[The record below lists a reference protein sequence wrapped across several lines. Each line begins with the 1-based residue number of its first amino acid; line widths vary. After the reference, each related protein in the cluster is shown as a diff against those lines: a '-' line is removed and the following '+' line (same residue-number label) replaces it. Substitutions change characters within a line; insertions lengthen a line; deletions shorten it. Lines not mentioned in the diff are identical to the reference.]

1 MLNGDCMVKAVSN
14 SGPIIHLSEV
24 NCFDALQIADVV
36 IPSAVYHEVTRYDKP
51 GSKEL
56 QNSHIPVIRLNEEEK
71 VFAMRLCSAYGIDA
85 GEAEAIALCLSG
97 KYQLFFTDDSDA
109 RAVGELYDIEVHG
122 TAGIVARA
130 HSLGLLSYEETR
142 HVMHDLHERSSLY
155 LTERVYRIVMEMIEK
170 G

>member
-1 MLNGDCMVKAVSN
+1 MLNGACMVRAVSN

-36 IPSAVYHEVTRYDKP
+36 IPSAVYHKVTRYDKP

-71 VFAMRLCSAYGIDA
+71 IFAMRLCSAYEIDA
-85 GEAEAIALCLSG
+85 GEAEAIALYLSG

-109 RAVGELYDIEVHG
+109 RDVSELYDIEVHG

-130 HSLGLLSYEETR
+130 HSLGLLGYEETKQ
-142 HVMHDLHERSSLY
+142 VMQDSRTKEVVC
-155 LTERVYRIVMEMIEK
+155 T
-170 G
+170 